1 MTVFNYIALSV
12 FFSFILLSVSAKGEE
27 DADLPV
33 TGASSAEL
41 HSFDELI
48 LARLKE
54 KNIAGASAAIVK
66 DGRLIYAR
74 GFGYADREKKIPVE
88 PTTLFR
94 LASVSKPITA
104 VAMMTVLQ
112 NKKQGLSLD
121 TPVFAYLGLKP
132 FTLPGHVEDP
142 RIWKIT
148 IRNLLQH
155 SGGWNRDKSGDIMF
169 QHLQIAKEMGVSSP
183 IKHESLIRWGMGR
196 QLDFDAGKEY
206 AYSNFGFCV
215 LGRVIEKATGMTYEK
230 YVLKS
235 VLKPMDI
242 TQMRIGKGSREDRF
256 KEETVYYASGNQMG
270 ESYVSAD
277 GGKQLPLAY
286 AFQSPE
292 VMDAHGGWIASAVD
306 MARFAAKLNSPSNG
320 ILTVASERELYSRP
334 AKPLGL
340 ESDGSP
346 APVFYG
352 LGWQVRDLG
361 AGNGVNVWHGGGMPG
376 TNTILVRL
384 SSGISWVLL
393 FNGDGAGDIDG
404 LMHAA
409 ASKVR
414 NWPQND
420 LFKVKSK

>member
-1 MTVFNYIALSV
+1 MTIFNYIALSFV
-12 FFSFILLSVSAKGEE
+12 FSFILLNVNANGEE
-27 DADLPV
+27 GADPPV
-33 TGASSAEL
+33 TGVNAAEL

-104 VAMMTVLQ
+104 VAMMNVLQ
-112 NKKQGLSLD
+112 NKKHGLALD

-132 FTLPGHVEDP
+132 FTLPGHVADP

-183 IKHESLIRWGMGR
+183 IKHESLISWGMGR
-196 QLDFDAGKEY
+196 TLDFEPGKEY
-206 AYSNFGFCV
+206 SYSNFGFCV

-230 YVLKS
+230 YVQKN

-256 KEETVYYASGNQMG
+256 KDETVYYASENQMG
-270 ESYVSAD
+270 QSYLTAD
-277 GGKQLPLAY
+277 EGKQLPLAY

-306 MARFAAKLNSPSNG
+306 MARFAAKLNAASNG
-320 ILTVASERELYSRP
+320 ILTVASEKELYSRP

-346 APVFYG
+346 SPVFYG

-361 AGNGVNVWHGGGMPG
+361 ERNGINVWHGGGMPG

-420 LFKVKSK
+420 LFKIKSK